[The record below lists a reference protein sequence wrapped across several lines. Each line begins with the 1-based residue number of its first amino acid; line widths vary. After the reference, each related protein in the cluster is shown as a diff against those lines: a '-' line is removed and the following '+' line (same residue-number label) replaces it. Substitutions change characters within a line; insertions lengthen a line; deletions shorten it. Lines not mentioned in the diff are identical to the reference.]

1 VGKCPLHSAIKGT
14 MPDLLVVSLLI
25 LGPLGI
31 WLLMR
36 FLNKPGSGAS
46 EHKPSTPPKG

>member
-1 VGKCPLHSAIKGT
+1 
-14 MPDLLVVSLLI
+14 MPDSIVVSLLI

-36 FLNKPGSGAS
+36 FLNKRSPELPGEA
-46 EHKPSTPPKG
+46 PPAEPKD